1 MSDTGVIYLTPECKV
16 TVRPCRY
23 SIIITVNA
31 PMKIRGKRIKG
42 LFSEVDRI
50 KGEEK
55 TAGCFLCARYG
66 LTL

>member
-1 MSDTGVIYLTPECKV
+1 VSDTGVIYLTPECKV

-23 SIIITVNA
+23 SVIIAVNA
-31 PMKIRGKRIKG
+31 PMRIRGKRMKG

-50 KGEEK
+50 EDKEK
-55 TAGCFLCARYG
+55 TAGCFLCAQYG